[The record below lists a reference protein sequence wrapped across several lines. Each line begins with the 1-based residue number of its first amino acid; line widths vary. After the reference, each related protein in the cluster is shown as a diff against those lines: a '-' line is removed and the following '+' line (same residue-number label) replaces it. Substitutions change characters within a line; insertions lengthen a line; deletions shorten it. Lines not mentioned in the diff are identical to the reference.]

1 MIAVTEHNEEDGS
14 VGVTSST
21 TSAEL
26 IEIGGESDDEESE
39 DRGSRFK
46 TERTNVISLKNV
58 SSGKSLKDIP
68 DSLG

>member
-1 MIAVTEHNEEDGS
+1 M
-14 VGVTSST
+14 TSFT
-21 TSAEL
+21 TSAGV
-26 IEIGGESDDEESE
+26 IGGESDEEESE

-58 SSGKSLKDIP
+58 SSGKSLNDIP